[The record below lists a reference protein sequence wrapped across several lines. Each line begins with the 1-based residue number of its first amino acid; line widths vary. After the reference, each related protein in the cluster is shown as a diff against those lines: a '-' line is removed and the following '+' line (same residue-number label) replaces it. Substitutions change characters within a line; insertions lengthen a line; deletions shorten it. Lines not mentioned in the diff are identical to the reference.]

1 MGLERTP
8 PPAEPLF
15 RRRLQLPAQGLRFRA
30 DPVDLSPNGDG
41 VSDSLTV
48 SFVLKIGFDLVT
60 YATVVKGVGFAA
72 AIFGG
77 IAGGILA
84 RALPLTPCL
93 WIAAIIQMLSNF
105 MFSWLAWM
113 GPDVT
118 ALTATIIV
126 ENFTS
131 NAANVIFVAYLSALC
146 GARAHTA
153 TQFALLT
160 AIAAV
165 GRTVLAASGGYV
177 AEATGW
183 FWFFFVTALSAIP
196 SIILLAWLQQRGHLK
211 TLEKKSE
218 R

>member
-1 MGLERTP
+1 VEESPIQRVYRT
-8 PPAEPLF
+8 AWSAFGEFLSRKLAITILIFVLLF
-15 RRRLQLPAQGLRFRA
+15 KFCDAFA
-30 DPVDLSPNGDG
+30 G
-41 VSDSLTV
+41 VLTV

-72 AIFGG
+72 AIVGG
-77 IAGGILA
+77 IAGGVLA
-84 RALPLTPCL
+84 RALPLTTCL

-105 MFSWLAWM
+105 MFSWLAWI
-113 GPDVT
+113 GPDVS

-196 SIILLAWLQQRGHLK
+196 SIMLLAWLQQRGHFK
-211 TLEKKSE
+211 TLEQKS
-218 R
+218 